1 MTTRAAIPTHIRTRW
16 LDYSP
21 ALHWHARTRVQAALR
36 PFASRVRWIHVRIT
50 PGEGPRGERTCDIEA
65 MLIPSGWLT
74 ASGTAADAYRA
85 VDEAV
90 RKIRG
95 LLRREVPRRRDV
107 DALRRIA

>member
-36 PFASRVRWIHVRIT
+36 PFASRVRWINVRIT
-50 PGEGPRGERTCDIEA
+50 PGDGLRGERTCDIEV
-65 MLIPSGWLT
+65 MLIPLGWVT

-90 RKIRG
+90 RTVKG
-95 LLRREVPRRRDV
+95 LVRREVPRRRD
-107 DALRRIA
+107 AELRRIA